1 MCFSAPTTT
10 LSPVFGAISRRHD
23 PNAAATRRHPNS
35 TTAPNQTN
43 LNQKETILSELNR
56 IPGATYPAP
65 NEHHFELAK
74 LKSIA
79 GGPDYSS
86 AHGGC
91 VVGERMI
98 VALMRM
104 PAGTLS
110 EPHSHPNEQWV
121 FQIEGTS
128 LNFIGDQEVEAKPGS
143 LIYIPSNVVH
153 HGRVTSSEDS
163 VFFTVKDTSHGLY
176 GIKK

>member
-1 MCFSAPTTT
+1 M
-10 LSPVFGAISRRHD
+10 V
-23 PNAAATRRHPNS
+23 PNK
-35 TTAPNQTN
+35 TN
-43 LNQKETILSELNR
+43 LNQNETILSEENR

-128 LNFIGDQEVEAKPGS
+128 LNFIGDQEIEAKPGS